1 MENMTLSDIAAVTD
15 KNQDGWGGGCW
26 WLIVLFLFA
35 FMGNG
40 MWGNSTNAS
49 LLTQADLQRAIDL
62 NSIQNGQ
69 RDIEARV
76 QEVGSELTST
86 VKDSSYNNLSEIR
99 DLGMSINSGF
109 ANMQQCCCD
118 TKQMIMQNR
127 YEDAINTANINAN
140 TTTQTQKILDAMAQ
154 NKIDSLQAQVSELK
168 TQQMFCGVPRIS
180 PYGYG
185 VVPQFAG
192 TCGTNF

>member
-1 MENMTLSDIAAVTD
+1 MA
-15 KNQDGWGGGCW
+15 GGGGCW

-40 MWGNSTNAS
+40 MWGNGTNAS

-99 DLGMSINSGF
+99 DLGVSINSGF